1 MIRTRVLFVCGNGL
15 QALNKIRNV
24 VRAAGREDA
33 CQNHAKP
40 WDSKRYAQ
48 CIVNIRTR
56 RHAQRAADNQRCQLR
71 GGGLAVTA
79 AFPMLF
85 PSSTSPSTV
94 MAITI
99 DSAIILIKI
108 SLFCHILR

>member
-71 GGGLAVTA
+71 GGGVGERCVSGETVAKAAVEFTEVRM
-79 AFPMLF
+79 PE
-85 PSSTSPSTV
+85 
-94 MAITI
+94 
-99 DSAIILIKI
+99 
-108 SLFCHILR
+108 